1 MSKRGTHT
9 TKCPIQGCSESPYI
23 YYQYNVSKSWNS
35 KCSSHSGPMF
45 YVKHPGNRPCAFGR
59 KIVAY
64 MLRYL
69 LQWIIV
75 VHRNP
80 KLEQLVSFHCIC
92 VYCNFVCS
100 KRIFC
105 LQKTSLTGLVEFL
118 ISSIMCFCEINNKK
132 DQFILDW
139 CLGEAY
145 ANVKNDLTALE
156 AQHAGFFFHCH
167 YHFLKLAKPNCNTEW
182 KWRRWWTQDYRIL
195 VTMLGSNNG
204 EENLN
209 FPWIT
214 FS

>member
-9 TKCPIQGCSESPYI
+9 TKCPIQGCRERPYI

-35 KCSSHSGPMF
+35 KCSSHCGPMF
-45 YVKHPGNRPCAFGR
+45 YVKHPGNRPCAFVR

-105 LQKTSLTGLVEFL
+105 LQKTSLTGLVGFS
-118 ISSIMCFCEINNKK
+118 ISSFMCFCKINNKC
-132 DQFILDW
+132 FIYCTIPL
-139 CLGEAY
+139 
-145 ANVKNDLTALE
+145 
-156 AQHAGFFFHCH
+156 
-167 YHFLKLAKPNCNTEW
+167 
-182 KWRRWWTQDYRIL
+182 IL
-195 VTMLGSNNG
+195 SVNIAS
-204 EENLN
+204 LN
-209 FPWIT
+209 EFT
-214 FS
+214 D